1 MEQKKKNNWQG
12 ENLDTGPDEN
22 SKEKKRI
29 EVELLAC
36 YKWETAHFDMWIERS
51 IGGKEFVG
59 LSVKKKKERKGNPP
73 LAREFS
79 FTRLDWSV
87 ASLSFLVLFYFI
99 LSYCYFFC
107 FRFLPNIHGRQG
119 YLYPCINVF
128 YLFVERQ
135 RKDLYM
141 YNELLYFFL
150 FFIIYYYHF
159 GFSLFFFLISH
170 THYALLYILYIQ
182 YFLRQTRQRFSVMQT
197 VPKTD
202 RETLNNV

>member
-12 ENLDTGPDEN
+12 ESLDTGPDEN

-59 LSVKKKKERKGNPP
+59 LSVKKKKKRTKRKSTTGT
-73 LAREFS
+73 RVF
-79 FTRLDWSV
+79 FYTTRLV
-87 ASLSFLVLFYFI
+87 GRISFVSRSVLFYFI
-99 LSYCYFFC
+99 LLLFF

-141 YNELLYFFL
+141 YNELLYFF
-150 FFIIYYYHF
+150 FIFYYILLSF
-159 GFSLFFFLISH
+159 WFLSFFF
-170 THYALLYILYIQ
+170 
-182 YFLRQTRQRFSVMQT
+182 F
-197 VPKTD
+197 
-202 RETLNNV
+202 

>member
-12 ENLDTGPDEN
+12 ESLDTGPDEN

-59 LSVKKKKERKGNPP
+59 LSVKKKKKERKGNPP

-99 LSYCYFFC
+99 LSYCYFF

-128 YLFVERQ
+128 HLFVERQ

-141 YNELLYFFL
+141 YNELLYFF
-150 FFIIYYYHF
+150 FIFYYILLSF
-159 GFSLFFFLISH
+159 WFLSFFF
-170 THYALLYILYIQ
+170 
-182 YFLRQTRQRFSVMQT
+182 F
-197 VPKTD
+197 
-202 RETLNNV
+202 

>member
-12 ENLDTGPDEN
+12 ESLDTGPDEN

-59 LSVKKKKERKGNPP
+59 LSVKKKKKERKGNPP

-141 YNELLYFFL
+141 YNELLYFF
-150 FFIIYYYHF
+150 FIFYYILLSF
-159 GFSLFFFLISH
+159 WFLSFFF
-170 THYALLYILYIQ
+170 
-182 YFLRQTRQRFSVMQT
+182 F
-197 VPKTD
+197 
-202 RETLNNV
+202 